1 MLHNHHV
8 RAAAASGRA
17 VWVALRCPAGK
28 LLRMHASSPPGFDD
42 ALQRWNERFSQPGYL
57 FGREPNAF
65 LVQQSARLVPRARLL
80 CVADGEGRNSTW
92 LAARGHEVTAF
103 DLSPVAVNKAQA
115 LAAELGV
122 SVEYQISGTDTWAW
136 SAAQYDAVVAIFI
149 QFAAP
154 AQRAA
159 LFAGMWQT
167 LKPGGL
173 LLIQGYTPKQLQ
185 YRTGGPQQLDHL
197 YTAELLRELLPE
209 AHWLELREHDAV
221 LGEGSAH
228 RGPSALIDAVARK
241 P

>member
-1 MLHNHHV
+1 MH
-8 RAAAASGRA
+8 AAS
-17 VWVALRCPAGK
+17 
-28 LLRMHASSPPGFDD
+28 PPDADD

-65 LVQQSARLVPRARLL
+65 LVTQSARLASHARLL

-92 LAARGHEVTAF
+92 LAARGYEVSAF
-103 DLSPVAVNKAQA
+103 DLSPVAVNKARA

-122 SVEYQISGTDTWAW
+122 SVEYQIASAGTWTW
-136 SAAQYDAVVAIFI
+136 SAAQYDAVAAIFV

-167 LKPGGL
+167 LKRGGL

-197 YTAELLRELLPE
+197 YTADLLRELLPQ
-209 AHWLELREHDAV
+209 AQWLELREHDAV

-228 RGPSALIDAVARK
+228 RGLSALIDAVARK

>member
-1 MLHNHHV
+1 VSQNHHSCST
-8 RAAAASGRA
+8 AAAGVPRIVLRRA
-17 VWVALRCPAGK
+17 AGK
-28 LLRMHASSPPGFDD
+28 LAGMHTPSAPASDD
-42 ALQRWNERFSQPGYL
+42 ALQHWNERFSQPGYL

-65 LVQQSARLVPRARLL
+65 LVQQSARLAPRSRVL

-92 LAARGHEVTAF
+92 LAARAHEVTAF
-103 DLSPVAVNKAQA
+103 DLSPVAVQKAQA
-115 LAAELGV
+115 LAAAQGV
-122 SVEYQISGTDTWAW
+122 PVEYLISGAGTWTWTEAK
-136 SAAQYDAVVAIFI
+136 YDAVAAIFI
-149 QFAAP
+149 QFAPP
-154 AQRAA
+154 ALRTA

-185 YRTGGPQQLDHL
+185 YRTGGPGQLDHL
-197 YTAELLRELLPE
+197 YTPDLLRELLPE
-209 AHWLELREHDAV
+209 AQWLELREHDAV